1 MLYQFQFI
9 CFKSFACP
17 FPRIDAGWLV
27 IGNSSWKQ
35 IAWCW
40 QLLLGQNRDLATP
53 GNFCSLLFGFSG
65 VYILDYEKVG
75 EIDEIEITYNCFK
88 LI

>member
-1 MLYQFQFI
+1 MLYQFWFI

-17 FPRIDAGWLV
+17 FPGIDAGWLV

-53 GNFCSLLFGFSG
+53 GYFRGLLFGFSG
-65 VYILDYEKVG
+65 VYILDYETFGTTDKM
-75 EIDEIEITYNCFK
+75 K
-88 LI
+88 